1 MKSLDPWSVIMVDP
15 SGDVIWPRAA
25 YGHPFYREVPS
36 WIHYGQG
43 NGTHRLLF
51 DGAFVAGDVPTVDT
65 TRTLEATMTP
75 VEPRKGLLADV
86 APHVAPATG
95 PITVKKEFDDKQV
108 LHVEICVD
116 GKCYRT
122 SMNLAP
128 AVEMVMTKLAQWH
141 QGMHANQ
148 VPSSTVVVGAV
159 ESMIGV
165 ASDTM
170 ADMLVGRHVAVMT
183 SGLLDDIGGALGS
196 VGSAIGGTLRTLA
209 PVISTA
215 AATVAT
221 AYGGPAAGAAAK
233 ALVPTIT
240 GLQANLLD
248 PKGDP
253 AKKAQAQQALQRV
266 HQVAQADPRA
276 AQALNAAHQAVRDT
290 TVAYHVKNTVD
301 KAVAGDQAA
310 RNDVDAVVQ
319 AAQQG
324 DPAAKSSYEVIA
336 QTLLDKA
343 QHSQWGAQLWDK
355 ITGGGPSVSGWYDIV
370 GATHVGSFWDDVG
383 NAVLTVTGTKA
394 TNQFI
399 HDHHLEG
406 IVGLAGQAVAT
417 YYGGPAGGAAAKA
430 LGPTVMNLG
439 VQDKEKAAA
448 AQREIQGVT
457 AMAQQHSP
465 EMAQAVNVAHGSIK
479 GAATAYHIDHLLKR
493 AKGGD
498 ARAQRALAK
507 LRRLAAEGN
516 LEAQKAVQAVDA
528 IHQAQ
533 AQAQP
538 PVSGWYDIVGAVIGA
553 GGAPRG
559 YHRGRGGWVYPN

>member
-1 MKSLDPWSVIMVDP
+1 MKSLDPWDVILVDP
-15 SGDVIWPRAA
+15 SGDVVWPRAA

-51 DGAFVAGDVPTVDT
+51 DGAFVAGDVPSVDR
-65 TRTLEATMTP
+65 TRALEAPMTTP
-75 VEPRKGLLADV
+75 TTPGS
-86 APHVAPATG
+86 
-95 PITVKKEFDDKQV
+95 ITVKKEFDDKQV

-116 GKCYRT
+116 GQCYKT
-122 SMNLAP
+122 SMDLAP
-128 AVEMVMTKLAQWH
+128 AIKMVMAKLAQWH
-141 QGMHANQ
+141 QGMHGNGQ
-148 VPSSTVVVGAV
+148 VSPATVVVGAI
-159 ESMIGV
+159 ENAIDAAG
-165 ASDTM
+165 DTM
-170 ADMLVGRHVAVMT
+170 VTMLVGQHAAVMA
-183 SGLLDDIGGALGS
+183 SGLLDDIGGALS
-196 VGSAIGGTLRTLA
+196 SAGSAIGGTLRQFA

-215 AATVAT
+215 AAAVAT

-233 ALVPTIT
+233 ELAPTIT
-240 GLQANLLD
+240 NLQANLLD

-266 HQVAQADPRA
+266 RQVAQADPRA
-276 AQALNAAHQAVRDT
+276 VQALNAAHQAVRDT
-290 TVAYHVKNTVD
+290 TVAYHIKNTVD

-319 AAQQG
+319 AGQQG
-324 DPAAKSSYEVIA
+324 DPSAKSSYEMIA
-336 QTLLDKA
+336 QALLDKA

-355 ITGGGPSVSGWYDIV
+355 ITGGGSSVSGWYDMV
-370 GATHVGSFWDDVG
+370 GATYVGGFWDDVG

-406 IVGLAGQAVAT
+406 VVGLAGQAIAT

-430 LGPTVMNLG
+430 LGPTIMSLG
-439 VQDKEKAAA
+439 VEDKAKASA
-448 AQREIQGVT
+448 AQRDIHGVT
-457 AMAQQHSP
+457 TMAQQHSP
-465 EMAQAVNVAHGSIK
+465 EMAQAVDVAHGSIK

-507 LRRLAAEGN
+507 LRQLAAEGN
-516 LEAQKAVQAVDA
+516 FEAQQAVQAVDA

-553 GGAPRG
+553 RGAGVPYG
-559 YHRGRGGWVYPN
+559 HHRGRGGRIYSN

>member
-15 SGDVIWPRAA
+15 SGDVVWPRAA

-36 WIHYGQG
+36 WIHYGQD

-65 TRTLEATMTP
+65 TRTLEATMTTP
-75 VEPRKGLLADV
+75 GS
-86 APHVAPATG
+86 
-95 PITVKKEFDDKQV
+95 ITVKKEFDDKQV

-122 SMNLAP
+122 SMDLAP
-128 AVEMVMTKLAQWH
+128 AIKMVMAKLSQWH
-141 QGMHANQ
+141 QGMHSNGQAT
-148 VPSSTVVVGAV
+148 PSAVIVGAV
-159 ESMIGV
+159 ENVIG
-165 ASDTM
+165 AAGDAM
-170 ADMLVGRHVAVMT
+170 ADMLVGQHVAVMT
-183 SGLLDDIGGALGS
+183 SGILDDIGSG
-196 VGSAIGGTLRTLA
+196 IGETLRTLA

-215 AATVAT
+215 ATTVAT
-221 AYGGPAAGAAAK
+221 AYGGPAAGAAASQ
-233 ALVPTIT
+233 LVPTIT
-240 GLQANLLD
+240 NLQANMLD

-276 AQALNAAHQAVRDT
+276 VQALNAAHQAVRDT
-290 TVAYHVKNTVD
+290 TVAYHVKTTVD

-355 ITGGGPSVSGWYDIV
+355 ITGGGAAVSGWYDVV
-370 GATHVGSFWDDVG
+370 GATYVGSFWDDVG

-406 IVGLAGQAVAT
+406 VVGLAGQAVAT

-430 LGPTVMNLG
+430 LGPTIMSLG
-439 VQDKEKAAA
+439 VEDKAKAAA
-448 AQREIQGVT
+448 AQRDIHGVT

-465 EMAQAVNVAHGSIK
+465 EMAQAVDVAHGSIK

-498 ARAQRALAK
+498 ERAQRALAK

-516 LEAQKAVQAVDA
+516 LEAQQAVQAVEA

-553 GGAPRG
+553 RG
-559 YHRGRGGWVYPN
+559 TGVPYGHHRGRGGRIYAN